1 LLRLAIAALYRP
13 GSRTVALVVALGLG
27 LTLFVLLAAIRTSID
42 ANIARTIP
50 NRAPALFALDVPPER
65 EREFREIV
73 ERTQPGAEIATVPTL
88 RGTILG
94 YGTTR
99 VADLKTIPEGA
110 WALRGERGLTFAE
123 KLPEGSEIVAGK
135 WWPQGYAGRPL
146 VSIDERLATAL
157 NLKIGD
163 PIDYALLGVERRAWV
178 ASFRR
183 IDWDTLGFNFV
194 MVFSPN
200 AIRDA
205 PHNLSATI
213 DLPKG
218 RETPVIRALLKPFPS
233 VSVIEVRGLV
243 AQVRDIVSQMA
254 AAITA
259 ATSVAVL
266 AGIAVLVGA
275 IAAAREMRTYD
286 SVILRTL
293 GATRAQVLA
302 SQAIEYALLSAAT
315 ALLALLLGLGAA
327 WFVVVQIFEFQWLPD
342 YGAVL
347 STLAI
352 GIATVMAIGLAGAW
366 PILSVRPARAMR
378 QL

>member
-1 LLRLAIAALYRP
+1 
-13 GSRTVALVVALGLG
+13 
-27 LTLFVLLAAIRTSID
+27 
-42 ANIARTIP
+42 
-50 NRAPALFALDVPPER
+50 
-65 EREFREIV
+65 
-73 ERTQPGAEIATVPTL
+73 
-88 RGTILG
+88 
-94 YGTTR
+94 
-99 VADLKTIPEGA
+99 
-110 WALRGERGLTFAE
+110 
-123 KLPEGSEIVAGK
+123 
-135 WWPQGYAGRPL
+135 
-146 VSIDERLATAL
+146 
-157 NLKIGD
+157 
-163 PIDYALLGVERRAWV
+163 
-178 ASFRR
+178 
-183 IDWDTLGFNFV
+183 
-194 MVFSPN
+194 
-200 AIRDA
+200 
-205 PHNLSATI
+205 
-213 DLPKG
+213 
-218 RETPVIRALLKPFPS
+218 
-233 VSVIEVRGLV
+233 
-243 AQVRDIVSQMA
+243 MA

-275 IAAAREMRTYD
+275 IGAAREMRTYD